1 MKTEKRNLLILI
13 LSIFLIIVLAAV
25 FYFTQ
30 RISMNPEGT
39 IGNTAGNINNGGVF
53 CEYNGTVY
61 FSNKSDG
68 GSLYAMSADETDVRR
83 LNTLKVG
90 NLLAGGK
97 YLYYFQTGTAVSG
110 SGFGQIEGLKSFN
123 RCDLKGGNSV
133 GLTTD
138 IVVTAQLVNNYLY
151 LLVAEN
157 EGPLFYKMK
166 IDKSEKVELADYN
179 INPAC
184 AINGN
189 IYYNGTQRDH
199 YLYSLD
205 TATDTVSE
213 IWRGNLWYPVIEG
226 DYVYYMDVAND
237 YRLCRYSL
245 SQDVIQVLTED
256 RVDCFNIGNG
266 YIYYQKNDSVSPQ
279 LKCMFT
285 DGSNVQ
291 VIAAGNYTAIHMTSR
306 YVYFQAFGDDTTMYH
321 APIGSVAYSVF
332 APIAE

>member
-83 LNTLKVG
+83 LNTQKVG

-184 AINGN
+184 AVNGN

-199 YLYSLD
+199 YLYSLN

>member
-184 AINGN
+184 AVNGN